1 MDQHRL
7 ASRLPAAL
15 AALVLCFALS
25 AWLATAR
32 TADGAQSEGSLRNR
46 IDTGKSRERALSGAA
61 AHLGRLERA
70 TAREVALLERRLAS
84 AQSDLD
90 AAVALEQRTA
100 QRLDAAQARVARLR
114 ARLAQVRGKLASV
127 LRERYMGTRPD
138 LVLVVLSSHGFTDL
152 LETVEFLHRIQDSDT
167 QLLGI
172 VRGARRDAGK
182 QQRVLTVLS
191 RQRAAAADAVRS
203 RRNALAAITAGL
215 RARQAAFAQA
225 RAARLAALQNTRA
238 GRLRAQRVLS
248 RLLAERARAARQTG
262 PGGPWAIPWPVVQCE
277 SGGQN
282 LPPNSATASG
292 YYQMLDTTWAGLGG
306 STKHAYQASK
316 AEQDRLA
323 ANLWNGG
330 AGASNWV
337 CASLVGIV

>member
-1 MDQHRL
+1 ML
-7 ASRLPAAL
+7 A
-15 AALVLCFALS
+15 FALS

-32 TADGAQSEGSLRNR
+32 TADGAQSEGSLHNR
-46 IDTGKSRERALSGAA
+46 IDSGKSRERALSGAA

-70 TAREVALLERRLAS
+70 TAREVALLERRLAA
-84 AQSDLD
+84 AQSELD
-90 AAVALEQRTA
+90 AAAALEQRTA
-100 QRLDAAQARVARLR
+100 QRLDEAQARVARLR
-114 ARLAQVRGKLASV
+114 TRLTQVRGKLATV
-127 LRERYMGTRPD
+127 LRERYMGTRPE
-138 LVLVVLSSHGFTDL
+138 LVMVVLSSHGFRDL

-172 VRGARRDAGK
+172 VRGARRDAGQ

-191 RQRAAAADAVRS
+191 RRRAAAADAVR
-203 RRNALAAITAGL
+203 RHRDALAGITAGL
-215 RARQAAFAQA
+215 RARQAALAQA
-225 RAARLAALQNTRA
+225 RAARLAALRNTRA
-238 GRLRAQRVLS
+238 S
-248 RLLAERARAARQTG
+248 RQHAERILKHLLAQRARAARQVG

-292 YYQMLDTTWAGLGG
+292 YYQMLDSTWAGLGG
-306 STKHAYQASK
+306 SSQHAYKASK

-323 ANLWNGG
+323 AKLWNGG
-330 AGASNWV
+330 AGADNWV